1 MTPEWEALGEDQG
14 PVILYLLRKGDSMLE
29 DSDQVQHRMLKLQR
43 LRERGT
49 EPYPARA
56 RRSHTAAEAIAA
68 FEEAEASGSQAP
80 TVHVTGRL
88 RAIRVMGKST
98 FAHIEDGS
106 GRIQIYLKRD
116 NVGEEAYEIFKRDF
130 DLGDFIGVEGHLFRT
145 HTGEATVN
153 VQSYELLSKALHPL
167 PEKWHGLKDVET
179 RYRRRY
185 LDLIANEDVQHIFRT
200 RSRIIAAMR
209 QFLDGQGFLE
219 VETPTLQPIYGGA
232 MARPFTT
239 HHNALDM
246 TLFLRISDEL
256 YLKRLIVGG
265 FDKVYEIC
273 KDFRNEGVST
283 KHNPEFTQMEC
294 YWAYADYND
303 MMWLTEHMVAFIA
316 EQALGSTRFIY
327 QGQEIDATPPWRRWT
342 LRDAIREQ
350 TGIDYMDFPTL
361 EALWAEVQRRK
372 LGVSPQPTWGKLI
385 DELLGETVEPTL
397 MQPTF
402 IKDYP
407 IDISPL
413 AKASS
418 EMPGHVERFEIF
430 VGGLETGNAYSELN
444 DPLAQR
450 QRFEQQGLGA
460 EAGDEEAHPMDEDY
474 ILALMHGM
482 PPTGGLG
489 VGVDRLTMLLTDQTS
504 IREVILFPHMRGE

>member
-1 MTPEWEALGEDQG
+1 
-14 PVILYLLRKGDSMLE
+14 MLE
-29 DSDQVQHRMLKLQR
+29 DSDQVQQRMLKLQR
-43 LRERGT
+43 LQARGIV
-49 EPYPARA
+49 PYPARA
-56 RRSHTAAEAIAA
+56 RRSHSTAEAMAA
-68 FEEAEASGSQAP
+68 FEEAETAGSGSP
-80 TVHVTGRL
+80 TVQVTGRL
-88 RAIRVMGKST
+88 RAIREMGKST
-98 FAHIEDGS
+98 FAHIEDSS

-116 NVGEEAYEIFKRDF
+116 ILGEDAYETFKRDF
-130 DLGDFIGVEGHLFRT
+130 DLGDFVGVDGYLFRT
-145 HTGEATVN
+145 RTGEVTVH
-153 VQSYELLSKALHPL
+153 VQSYQLLAKSLHPL
-167 PEKWHGLKDVET
+167 PEKWHGLRDVET

-185 LDLIANEDVQHIFRT
+185 LDLIANEEVRHIFKTRT
-200 RSRIIAAMR
+200 RIVTAMR
-209 QFLDGQGFLE
+209 SFLDQQGFLE

-246 TLFLRISDEL
+246 TLYLRISDEL

-294 YWAYADYND
+294 YWAYADYDD

-316 EQALGSTRFIY
+316 ENALGSTQFTFQGY
-327 QGQEIDATPPWRRWT
+327 QIDVTPPWRRWS
-342 LRDAIREQ
+342 LRAAIRES
-350 TGIDYMDFPTL
+350 TGIDYTDFPTL
-361 EALWAEVQRRK
+361 DALWAEVQRRGLK
-372 LGVSPQPTWGKLI
+372 VSPQPTWGKLI
-385 DELLGETVEPTL
+385 DELLGETVEPAL
-397 MQPTF
+397 IQPTF

-413 AKASS
+413 AKASPQDP
-418 EMPGHVERFEIF
+418 EHVERFEIF
-430 VGGLETGNAYSELN
+430 IGGLEIGNAYSELN

-450 QRFEQQGLGA
+450 ERFEQQGLDA
-460 EAGDEEAHPMDEDY
+460 RSGDEEAHPMDEDY

-504 IREVILFPHMRGE
+504 IREVILFPHMRSED